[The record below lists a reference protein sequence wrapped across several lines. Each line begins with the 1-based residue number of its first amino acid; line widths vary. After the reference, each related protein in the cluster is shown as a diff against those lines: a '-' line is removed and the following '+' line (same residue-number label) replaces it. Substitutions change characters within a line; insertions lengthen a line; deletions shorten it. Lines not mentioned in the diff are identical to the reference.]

1 MIPDEGVNG
10 NAGVEPNFALFYE
23 RLQPKEKLLPAP
35 RKTVKKKQVTGLV
48 AGSKT
53 DRVRRGS
60 TPVAGMYFPERYA
73 KMLVIVPAHNEEEV
87 IVDTLQEIT
96 KQSRKP
102 DKIVV
107 VADNCTDKTEKL
119 VSKFMLKHPEVEL
132 MSTHNNEHRKAG
144 ALNQAWLVYSQG
156 YDLVACIDADTL
168 LWQDVLAELEEELV
182 PRTRCA
188 GIMAKFTFDQEW
200 VPPHLRRNKEPLRGR
215 KHEPTNE
222 KLTWP
227 VRQLL
232 RAQRL
237 EFTAQTLDFLRHGRQ
252 TYVLGG
258 QATLFRQDALLQAA
272 YYNNGYGP
280 WNTDTDVEDMELTWR
295 FQNLKLETLV
305 SKSARAYAGAMYD
318 VKSLWAQR
326 RKWDEGMMRLLLQY
340 KLRKNTVFPWLRQL
354 KMALDLVV
362 RLMFI
367 VMLTVS
373 IALHSFVWSWIWLV
387 PPVLSILLNLKIMFK
402 MPKHTMADFWFAVL
416 YFPAEIYLWFRLA
429 GFVASWG
436 ASLLG
441 MKKDNWA
448 GQLAAESGAAGAGSA
463 GVMLLGFLL
472 IMIVGM
478 IISTSLMPASMASG
492 VVAVCWTVMRTLTIL
507 LSIQMGAKLLY
518 MIVRD
523 RRQKA

>member
-1 MIPDEGVNG
+1 MVPDIKGGESSGVDSNY
-10 NAGVEPNFALFYE
+10 ALFYE
-23 RLQPKEKLLPAP
+23 RLQPKEKLVPAP
-35 RKTVKKKQVTGLV
+35 IKSAKRKQVTGLV
-48 AGSKT
+48 AGKNTNRIS
-53 DRVRRGS
+53 RRN
-60 TPVAGMYFPERYA
+60 TPIAGMYFPERYA
-73 KMLVIVPAHNEEEV
+73 RMLVIIPAHNEEE
-87 IVDTLQEIT
+87 IIIDTLQEVI

-102 DKIVV
+102 EKIVV

-132 MSTHNNEHRKAG
+132 MSTQNNEERKAG
-144 ALNQAWLVYSQG
+144 ALNQAWLLYSQG

-168 LWQDVLAELEEELV
+168 LWQDVLAELEQELV

-188 GIMAKFTFDQEW
+188 GIMAKFTFDQDW

-215 KHEPTNE
+215 KQEPVNE

-232 RAQRL
+232 RAQRM

-295 FQNLKLETLV
+295 FQDLKLETLV

-340 KLRKNTVFPWLRQL
+340 KLRKNTLYPWLRQL
-354 KMALDLVV
+354 KMALDLAV

-367 VMLTVS
+367 IMLTVS
-373 IALHSFVWSWIWLV
+373 IALHSFVWSWVWLI
-387 PPVLSILLNLKIMFK
+387 PPVLSILLNLKVMFK
-402 MPKHTMADFWFAVL
+402 MPKHTVGDFLFAVL
-416 YFPAEIYLWFRLA
+416 YFPAELYLWFRLA

-448 GQLAAESGAAGAGSA
+448 GQMAAETGAAGAGSA
-463 GVMLLGFLL
+463 GVMVLGGLLVLT
-472 IMIVGM
+472 IGM
-478 IISTSLMPASMASG
+478 IISTSLMPPDVSSRI
-492 VVAVCWTVMRTLTIL
+492 VAVCWTAMRTLTII
-507 LSIQMGAKLLY
+507 LSIQMAIKLLY
-518 MIVRD
+518 MIIRD
-523 RRQKA
+523 RRQQA